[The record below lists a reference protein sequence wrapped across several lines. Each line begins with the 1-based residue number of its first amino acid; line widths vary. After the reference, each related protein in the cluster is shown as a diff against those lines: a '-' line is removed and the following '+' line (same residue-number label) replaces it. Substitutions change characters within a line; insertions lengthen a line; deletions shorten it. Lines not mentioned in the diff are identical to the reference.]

1 MRAFGEMRGLD
12 VWYARLDTGRLLEAF
27 GGDASARQRK
37 AVDRTVTKARRKDS
51 TRAFAKLA
59 HEVGGAPRIVSD
71 PPLIVPVEDL
81 ADGAEA
87 QVIENGVRD
96 LIDRYRASLRPDCH
110 RLLERYEYADLARK
124 VVGVGSV
131 GTRAWIVLL
140 MGRDDADPLFLQ
152 CKEAE
157 PSVLAPFA
165 GASEYDNQGRRVV
178 EGQRVMQAAS
188 DILLGWL
195 RVNEEGAD
203 RDYYV
208 RQLWDWKTS
217 ATVEEMRPRDMRTY
231 GEMCAWALARAHAR
245 SGDPIAIGAYLG
257 SGDVFDR
264 ALADF
269 AERYA
274 DQNER
279 DYAAFAAAV
288 GAEAAPAA
296 G

>member
-1 MRAFGEMRGLD
+1 
-12 VWYARLDTGRLLEAF
+12 
-27 GGDASARQRK
+27 
-37 AVDRTVTKARRKDS
+37 
-51 TRAFAKLA
+51 
-59 HEVGGAPRIVSD
+59 
-71 PPLIVPVEDL
+71 
-81 ADGAEA
+81 
-87 QVIENGVRD
+87 
-96 LIDRYRASLRPDCH
+96 
-110 RLLERYEYADLARK
+110 
-124 VVGVGSV
+124 
-131 GTRAWIVLL
+131 

-157 PSVLAPFA
+157 PSVLASFA
-165 GASEYDNQGRRVV
+165 GASEYDYQGRRVV

-195 RVNEEGAD
+195 RVNEEGAE